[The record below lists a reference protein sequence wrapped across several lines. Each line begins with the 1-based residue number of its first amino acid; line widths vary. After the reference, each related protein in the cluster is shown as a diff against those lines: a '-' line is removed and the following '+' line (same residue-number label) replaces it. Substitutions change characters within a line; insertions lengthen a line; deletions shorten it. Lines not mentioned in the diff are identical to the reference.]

1 MELKAGVGRAN
12 AFEVLGLTMDADQ
25 AQVHA
30 AYRSRVKHCHPDQF
44 QEKEQQEQAQEQL
57 IRLNLAYEEA
67 MRMTARRQI
76 GMNSVSCEEAKRL
89 AKRLYDQGRCE
100 NALRQLLRAEN
111 RDADWYY
118 LQGSILMKLQQYASA
133 HQSYREAV
141 RQERSKR
148 PRRSRNM
155 HAPYSVRWMLSESF
169 SGRGRNNRVFY
180 YFFEHSG

>member
-1 MELKAGVGRAN
+1 MQMELKAGVGRAN

-76 GMNSVSCEEAKRL
+76 GMNSISCEEAKRL
-89 AKRLYDQGRCE
+89 ATR
-100 NALRQLLRAEN
+100 
-111 RDADWYY
+111 
-118 LQGSILMKLQQYASA
+118 
-133 HQSYREAV
+133 
-141 RQERSKR
+141 
-148 PRRSRNM
+148 
-155 HAPYSVRWMLSESF
+155 LSELTGIIF
-169 SGRGRNNRVFY
+169 RVVF
-180 YFFEHSG
+180 

>member
-141 RQERSKR
+141 RQEPDNLSYRRGAFEAAKAVQKHARPVQRAVDAVGKLFR
-148 PRRSRNM
+148 PR
-155 HAPYSVRWMLSESF
+155 
-169 SGRGRNNRVFY
+169 GK
-180 YFFEHSG
+180 